1 MLNLP
6 ISNVEITLF
15 GLALILWAGLLFGG
29 YVANT
34 SVPITT
40 RRMPVQT
47 RLLSSFTL
55 VIAAWIWFAISQ
67 GTPVTLLAAWIAVGI
82 TFGFIGDVFMA
93 EVFPIEPHVLY
104 GMVAFG
110 IGHVAYIIGMWMIAL
125 PHDLDYP
132 HIAVLLMWWAIAVIF
147 WFVFIWRV
155 RTYRNGDIT
164 YTEGQ
169 SSRKNSPP
177 MVLVYAALPY
187 AILLAT
193 TAGFATSLTMLDF
206 TFILLALGAVFFLV
220 SDALIALRIFNELT
234 LPFINVD
241 DLIWLLYGPA
251 QMLIV
256 FGVIISTVISGILVT
271 G

>member
-15 GLALILWAGLLFGG
+15 GLALIVWAGLLFGG
-29 YVANT
+29 YIANT
-34 SVPITT
+34 SVPINT

-47 RLLSSFTL
+47 RLLSSFML

-67 GTPVTLLAAWIAVGI
+67 GTPVMLLAAWIAVGI

-93 EVFPIEPHVLY
+93 QVFQIEPHVLY

-132 HIAVLLMWWAIAVIF
+132 HIAVLLMWWSIAVIF
-147 WFVFIWRV
+147 WIVFIWRV
-155 RTYRNGDIT
+155 RTYRNGA

-169 SSRKNSPP
+169 PSRKNSPP

-187 AILLAT
+187 AMLLAT

-206 TFILLALGAVFFLV
+206 TFVLLAIGAVFFLI
-220 SDALIALRIFNELT
+220 SDALIALRVFNGLT
-234 LPFINVD
+234 LQVINID

-256 FGVIISTVISGILVT
+256 FGVIISTVIGSIMRT